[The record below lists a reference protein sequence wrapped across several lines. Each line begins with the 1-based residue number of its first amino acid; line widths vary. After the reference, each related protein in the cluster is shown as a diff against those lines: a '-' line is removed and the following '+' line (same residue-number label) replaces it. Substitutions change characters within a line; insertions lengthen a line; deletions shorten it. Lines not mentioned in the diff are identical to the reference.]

1 MLVKKVMVRF
11 VWVALSALLLASCGE
26 PPVQGGEGGGED
38 IIPDPTPELQE
49 SHLPRASAEDMATF
63 DILGDLVFQD
73 VWTEACYELHS
84 LMVVRDGEVLYER
97 WANGHSPEEL
107 HILWSVSKTFTA
119 LAVGLA
125 VDDKL
130 LKVEDTIKQFF
141 TADELPEQ
149 DTVWGNKMSVWN
161 LLTMSSGITGDYIG
175 LGAGGH
181 NFDWAQK
188 TLRSGISFAPGSK
201 FHYNSM
207 NSYLLSVIV
216 SRVTG
221 KKIVDYLA
229 ERVFAPLGIIDYI
242 WEESPQGYNS
252 GGWGLYLSTESLA
265 KVGQMMLQGGEWEGE
280 QIISKEW
287 IEAMMAPQIM
297 QYKGV
302 VFGEENQ
309 QAIVNSGDQNQQ
321 GYGYQMWCCT
331 NGAVRMDGAWS
342 QFVILFPKQNSVVV
356 TTAHSA
362 NNAGLLKS
370 IWSRL
375 YPNL

>member
-1 MLVKKVMVRF
+1 MLVKKVIGHF
-11 VWVALSALLLASCGE
+11 VWVALSIMLLISCGE
-26 PPVQGGEGGGED
+26 SPVQGGGDGSED
-38 IIPDPTPELQE
+38 VLPTPTPEPQE
-49 SHLPRASAEDMATF
+49 SHLPRASAEEMSTF
-63 DILGDLVFQD
+63 KRLGDLVFQD

-84 LMVVRDGEVLYER
+84 LMVVRDGKVLYER

-125 VDDKL
+125 VDEGL
-130 LKVEDTIKQFF
+130 LKVEDAIKQFF
-141 TADELPEQ
+141 STEELPESE
-149 DTVWGNKMSVWN
+149 TVWGNKMNVWH
-161 LLTMSSGITGDYIG
+161 LLTMSSGIAGDYIG
-175 LGAGGH
+175 LGVGGH
-181 NFDWAQK
+181 DFDWAQK

-221 KKIVDYLA
+221 KKVVDYLA
-229 ERVFAPLGIIDYI
+229 EKLFEPLGIVDYI

-265 KVGQMMLQGGEWEGE
+265 KVGQLMLQGGVWEGV
-280 QIISKEW
+280 QLISQEW
-287 IEAMMAPQIM
+287 IKAMMAPQIM
-297 QYKGV
+297 QYKGII
-302 VFGEENQ
+302 FDEQEQ
-309 QAIVNSGDQNQQ
+309 QAIVASGDQGQQ

-362 NNAGLLKS
+362 NNSGLLSS
-370 IWSRL
+370 IWSRI

>member
-1 MLVKKVMVRF
+1 MLVKKVIGHF
-11 VWVALSALLLASCGE
+11 VWVALSMMLLASCGE
-26 PPVQGGEGGGED
+26 SPVQGGADGGED
-38 IIPDPTPELQE
+38 VIPTPTPEPQE
-49 SHLPRASAEDMATF
+49 SHLPRASAEEMATF
-63 DILGDLVFQD
+63 RRLGDLVFQD

-125 VDDKL
+125 VDEGL
-130 LKVEDTIKQFF
+130 LKVEDAIKQFF
-141 TADELPEQ
+141 STEELPENE
-149 DTVWGNKMSVWN
+149 TVWGNKMNVWH
-161 LLTMSSGITGDYIG
+161 LLTMSSGIAGDYIG
-175 LGAGGH
+175 LGVGGH
-181 NFDWAQK
+181 DFDWAQK

-221 KKIVDYLA
+221 KKVVDYLA
-229 ERVFAPLGIIDYI
+229 EKLFEPLGIVDYI

-265 KVGQMMLQGGEWEGE
+265 KVGQLMLQGGVWEGV
-280 QIISKEW
+280 QLISQEW
-287 IEAMMAPQIM
+287 IEAMMTPQIM
-297 QYKGV
+297 QYKGII
-302 VFGEENQ
+302 FDEQEQ
-309 QAIVNSGDQNQQ
+309 QAIVASGDQGQQ

-362 NNAGLLKS
+362 NNSGLLSS
-370 IWSRL
+370 IWSRI

>member
-1 MLVKKVMVRF
+1 MLVKKVIGHF
-11 VWVALSALLLASCGE
+11 VWVALSIMLLISCVE
-26 PPVQGGEGGGED
+26 SPVQGGGDGSED
-38 IIPDPTPELQE
+38 VLHTPTPEPQE
-49 SHLPRASAEDMATF
+49 SHLPRASAEEMSTF
-63 DILGDLVFQD
+63 KRLGDLVFQD

-84 LMVVRDGEVLYER
+84 LMVVRDGKVLYER

-125 VDDKL
+125 VDEGL
-130 LKVEDTIKQFF
+130 LKVEDAIKQFF
-141 TADELPEQ
+141 STEELPESE
-149 DTVWGNKMSVWN
+149 TVWGNKMNVWH
-161 LLTMSSGITGDYIG
+161 LLTMSSGIAGDYIG
-175 LGAGGH
+175 LGVGGH
-181 NFDWAQK
+181 DFDWAQK
-188 TLRSGISFAPGSK
+188 TLGSGISFAPGSK

-221 KKIVDYLA
+221 KKVVDYLA
-229 ERVFAPLGIIDYI
+229 EKLFEPLGIVDYI

-265 KVGQMMLQGGEWEGE
+265 KVGQLMLQGGVWEGV
-280 QIISKEW
+280 QLISQEW
-287 IEAMMAPQIM
+287 IKAMMAPQIM
-297 QYKGV
+297 QYKGII
-302 VFGEENQ
+302 FDEQEQ
-309 QAIVNSGDQNQQ
+309 QAIVASGDQGQQ

-362 NNAGLLKS
+362 NNSGLLSS
-370 IWSRL
+370 IWSRI